1 MLPNKI
7 ADAKTPEWHAL
18 RKTGIGASEAAAA
31 CGLSPYSTRRHLYHE
46 KIGELE
52 QNGNEELLHVGNLME
67 PTVQYMFEYRTGIKV
82 AASPMGLYRS
92 SENPFMLATPDALLE
107 SNELA
112 EWKTTT
118 WRRGAE
124 LGEQESDHMPHDWVV
139 QAQQQMYVVGLDV
152 CHVAVFLDIQT
163 LKTYRVERNDRLIEG
178 IIEAEDELWQRIEN
192 RDPPPPIEHPRTL
205 RLAREISGTPKN
217 SDVMFLSA
225 EGAECWKRKR
235 QAGRLGKR
243 LKSREEF
250 ELAKVIFEI
259 GKHHAGVLPGGEKM
273 IRRKRIRAEVAAHT
287 KDYIEAREVKVPKPT
302 LRTLIEENNNGNSDG
317 KTARE
322 HATHETESQVQ
333 QSPSTT

>member
-1 MLPNKI
+1 MLPDKI

-192 RDPPPPIEHPRTL
+192 RDPPEPNWEHPRTPQL
-205 RLAREISGTPKN
+205 IREMYGISDALDVVELSEDAQQWWGIRKIALKNIKTQEKLAES
-217 SDVMFLSA
+217 
-225 EGAECWKRKR
+225 
-235 QAGRLGKR
+235 
-243 LKSREEF
+243 LK
-250 ELAKVIFEI
+250 AKVLHEI
-259 GKHHAGVLPGGEKM
+259 GNASGGIIPGTGKM
-273 IRRKRIRAEVAAHT
+273 IRRKMVERRGYTVEPT
-287 KDYIEAREVKVPKPT
+287 SYIEAREVNAPKP
-302 LRTLIEENNNGNSDG
+302 IFENVNN
-317 KTARE
+317 
-322 HATHETESQVQ
+322 
-333 QSPSTT
+333 